1 MHKYMHTRYKLL
13 IFLIY
18 NTIILKSLNYIKKLL
33 ILYFFQ
39 NKYILKTIGIMWKH
53 SSEQSLIHNLL

>member
-33 ILYFFQ
+33 ILYFF
-39 NKYILKTIGIMWKH
+39 LK
-53 SSEQSLIHNLL
+53 